1 MIIIMILIIMIL
13 IITIIIMMIITC
25 LAGDGKRVEIRN
37 PEDHI
42 LQQSKLAFLKTDLRK
57 IYELLCP
64 YVVVFLK
71 SRR

>member
-1 MIIIMILIIMIL
+1 MITRMIIA
-13 IITIIIMMIITC
+13 MIITC

-42 LQQSKLAFLKTDLRK
+42 LQQSKLAFLKTNPGK
-57 IYELLCP
+57 IYEVLCP

-71 SRR
+71 CFRKTVVSLN